1 MQYVCMHSTVC
12 MHSIGLTL
20 LRLSEC
26 CISIQYRVNPSQ
38 NRGLGNS
45 TPQGVPGL
53 GCVCGM
59 GTQTIFI
66 FLFFMAHGHTGKL
79 LDVENLII

>member
-26 CISIQYRVNPSQ
+26 CISMQYRVNPSQ

-45 TPQGVPGL
+45 TPRGEPWPGV
-53 GCVCGM
+53 CVRDGHANNFYF
-59 GTQTIFI
+59 FI
-66 FLFFMAHGHTGKL
+66 FYATRVHGQTFKC
-79 LDVENLII
+79 